1 MNKKLITKPLVFI
14 LTTMF
19 FLSACNNVKTSKIE
33 HSGVQVR
40 SDFPYESKFV
50 EVNGAKMH
58 FVDTGGK
65 DNPILM
71 IHGQPTWSYLWRNV
85 IPQLEDNHRVIAV
98 DLIGFGKS
106 DKPNINYTIEEHAVY
121 LEGFIQALDLKDL
134 TLVVHDWGGFLG
146 FDYAAKHPSRIKAL
160 AFMETV
166 IPDQPLI
173 NKKPEIAPENMKGF
187 AKILAMLSTK
197 GVGEKMIYEDNMF
210 IEQILPSA
218 MLHKLSDDEM
228 DAYREPF
235 AKGKNRLPMLQFPRE
250 VGILGN
256 ASDYVIKAR
265 NDFTQYLISTH
276 VPALLLTFSPGA
288 LVNQDKI
295 DWVKNNMKN
304 EVVFTISK
312 HITHPILILIFCS
325 RVVLSDSIDFLSPQ
339 G

>member
-1 MNKKLITKPLVFI
+1 MNKKLFTKPFVFI

-19 FLSACNNVKTSKIE
+19 LLSACNNSKTSKIE
-33 HSGVQVR
+33 HSGIQVR
-40 SDFPYESKFV
+40 SDFPYESMFV

-65 DNPILM
+65 GTPILM

-85 IPQLEDNHRVIAV
+85 IPHLENNHRVIAV

-121 LEGFIQALDLKDL
+121 LEAFIQALDLKDL

-166 IPDQPLI
+166 IPDKPLI

-235 AKGKNRLPMLQFPRE
+235 DKGKNRLPMLQFPRE

-288 LVNQDKI
+288 LVNQEKI

-304 EVVFTISK
+304 VSVK
-312 HITHPILILIFCS
+312 HIGKAIHFVQEDHPEAIGSTIAQWLKSENL
-325 RVVLSDSIDFLSPQ
+325 
-339 G
+339 

>member
-1 MNKKLITKPLVFI
+1 MKPSLFTKSIIVT
-14 LTTMF
+14 LTTCF
-19 FLSACNNVKTSKIE
+19 LLSACNKNTPPKIE
-33 HSGVQVR
+33 HSGVAVR
-40 SDFPYESKFV
+40 ADFPYESKFV

-65 DNPILM
+65 GNPLLM

-85 IPQLEDNHRVIAV
+85 IPELENNHRVIAV

-121 LEGFIQALDLKDL
+121 LSGFIDELSLKDF

-146 FDYAAKHPSRIKAL
+146 FDYAAKHPERINAL

-166 IPDQPLI
+166 IPDKPLI
-173 NKKPEIAPENMKGF
+173 TKKTELTHENMKGF
-187 AKILAMLSTK
+187 DKILAQLSIE

-218 MLHKLSDDEM
+218 VINKLSEDEM
-228 DAYREPF
+228 NAYREPF
-235 AKGKNRLPMLQFPRE
+235 SLGKNRLPMLQFPRE
-250 VGILGN
+250 VGVLGN
-256 ASDYVIKAR
+256 ASDYVISSR
-265 NDFTQYLISTH
+265 DNFTQYLTTTE

-288 LVNQDKI
+288 LVKQEKI

-304 EVVFTISK
+304 VSVK
-312 HITHPILILIFCS
+312 HIGRGIHFVQEDHPQAIG
-325 RVVLSDSIDFLSPQ
+325 LSIAQWLKSENL
-339 G
+339 